1 MLQGECIYDEQRFA
15 SIHLSTETRKLMAR
29 QPRGTTLLWLNRL
42 LLEEAYRDEI
52 APPSKWVD
60 LCRLSVPSV
69 VGALVFVLLC
79 MLLRV
84 EEATYLFGTV
94 LKRLRRAS
102 ARR

>member
-1 MLQGECIYDEQRFA
+1 
-15 SIHLSTETRKLMAR
+15 
-29 QPRGTTLLWLNRL
+29 GTTLLWLNRL

-60 LCRLSVPSV
+60 LCRLSVPSA
-69 VGALVFVLLC
+69 VGAFVFVLLC

-94 LKRLRRAS
+94 VKRLRRRP
-102 ARR
+102 ARQ